1 MGFRIQ
7 KWNLLLRPK
16 KKCLVSG
23 NPTNLPVLPPTQNF
37 FRHNLHSIK
46 IGNLRSV
53 SQAPFRLHSIV
64 SVQRQ
69 HGKTGA
75 QVNHVVVFF
84 QMYVLGTGTLGNV
97 QILSAG
103 FITFPK
109 YKGQFCSTVPSVS
122 LFKNPNDESRAVY
135 VHRVISIMVRNSLH
149 LLLTNTWF
157 AWLGCLPCDYFGGN
171 IKLHKLFYFYVWF
184 LFIIFQ

>member
-1 MGFRIQ
+1 MKFVV
-7 KWNLLLRPK
+7 KAKTKNVLFPETRPTFPF
-16 KKCLVSG
+16 C
-23 NPTNLPVLPPTQNF
+23 PPTQNF

-53 SQAPFRLHSIV
+53 SQAPFRLHSII

-84 QMYVLGTGTLGNV
+84 QMYVSGTGTLGNV

-103 FITFPK
+103 FITFTK

-122 LFKNPNDESRAVY
+122 LFKNPNDESPAVY

-149 LLLTNTWF
+149 LL
-157 AWLGCLPCDYFGGN
+157 
-171 IKLHKLFYFYVWF
+171 
-184 LFIIFQ
+184 